1 MRSVSVLIACVV
13 AWSSQAT
20 GRPISTSSAP
30 VSCSPITEATV
41 DDCVR
46 LNQIQVLGTH
56 NSYHI
61 APVPAMLAAIGPQ
74 SADIEYTHRPLTEQL
89 SQLGIRQFELD
100 VFADPIGGR
109 YATPAALSM
118 VPGLTAP
125 GSDLSRPGFKVLH
138 TPDTDYLTTCATLV
152 ACLTE
157 IRDWSRQNPRHV
169 PIQIQIEAKDG
180 ARKDARFVV
189 PIPIGAPEFWALDQ
203 EIRSVFDEDHLITP
217 DQVRGRRATLGEAVK
232 SDGWPSLG
240 EARGKVLFA
249 LDNTDEHR
257 TAYLQGNPALEGR
270 VLFVS
275 THPGEPSAG
284 FIKMNEALG
293 EDEARIRQR
302 VREGYLVRTRS
313 DIPTTEARSGS
324 TLRRDGALRSGAQ
337 YVSTDYPE
345 PSPFGS
351 GYIARLP
358 GAEQRPA
365 RCNPVNAP
373 AGCRDEWLEPG
384 AQAATGPYPPWDVV
398 VVAHRGLSEGLPE
411 NTLTAFRNVIARGIA
426 VIELDLRGTA
436 DGEVVVLHDETVDR
450 TTNGHGAVTQLT
462 LREVRALDAG
472 SHAGQAFRGERVPT
486 YEEVLELVKGT
497 GVHLLLD
504 IKISPVLNKARVVR
518 LTERYGVV
526 LNVIAGVRNVDDLR
540 ELSALNPNLRTL
552 GFVEDIKSIDPFV
565 RAGADMIRLW
575 PEWIF
580 ADRGL
585 VGRVHALGVP
595 VWTTAGTRPRA
606 DLDALI
612 RLGVNGVLTDLPE
625 VLAPLVADIRARR
638 R

>member
-1 MRSVSVLIACVV
+1 MRHLALLIAFVC
-13 AWSSQAT
+13 ASSWQTPGLAVT
-20 GRPISTSSAP
+20 APPAP
-30 VSCSPITEATV
+30 VPCAVLTAATI

-61 APVPAMLAAIGPQ
+61 APPPALLTAIGPQ

-100 VFADPIGGR
+100 VFADPAGRR
-109 YATPAALSM
+109 YATPAALRM

-125 GSDLSRPGFKVLH
+125 GSDLTRPGFKVLH
-138 TPDTDYLTTCATLV
+138 TQDTDYRTTCATLV

-157 IRDWSRQNPRHV
+157 IRDWSRKNPRHV
-169 PIQIQIEAKDG
+169 PIQIQIEAKD
-180 ARKDARFVV
+180 AVPKDARFVV
-189 PIPIGAPEFWALDQ
+189 PIPIGAAEFRALDK
-203 EIRSVFDEDHLITP
+203 EIRSVFDEDHVITP
-217 DQVRGRRATLGEAVK
+217 DRVRARRATLAEAVK
-232 SDGWPSLG
+232 SDGWPLLR
-240 EARGKVLFA
+240 EARGKILFA

-257 TAYLQGNPALEGR
+257 TAYLQGNPSLEGR

-275 THPGEPSAG
+275 TPPVEPSAG

-293 EDEARIRQR
+293 EDEARIQQR

-313 DIPTTEARSGS
+313 DIPTAEARSGS
-324 TLRRDGALRSGAQ
+324 TLRRDSAFRSGAQ

-373 AGCRDEWLEPG
+373 AGCRDEWLEP
-384 AQAATGPYPPWDVV
+384 ATATSAPYPPWDVV
-398 VVAHRGLSEGLPE
+398 VVAHRGLSEAQPE
-411 NTLTAFRNVIARGIA
+411 NTLTAFRSVIAKGIA
-426 VIELDLRGTA
+426 VIELDLRGTS
-436 DGEVVVLHDETVDR
+436 DGEVVVLHDATVDR
-450 TTNGHGAVTQLT
+450 TTNGRGEVTRLT
-462 LREVRALDAG
+462 LREVKALDAG
-472 SHAGQAFRGERVPT
+472 SYAGAAFRGERVPT
-486 YEEVLELVKGT
+486 YEEVLELVRGT

-504 IKISPVLNKARVVR
+504 IKVSPVLDKERVVR
-518 LTERYGVV
+518 LTERYGAV
-526 LNVIAGVRNVDDLR
+526 LNVIAGVRSVEDLR
-540 ELSALNPNLRTL
+540 EMSKLNPNLRTL
-552 GFVEDIKSIDPFV
+552 GFVEDLTSIDPFV

-580 ADRGL
+580 GDRGL
-585 VGRVHALGVP
+585 VSRVQALGVP
-595 VWTTAGTRPRA
+595 VWTTAGTLARA
-606 DLDALI
+606 ELDALI
-612 RLGVNGVLTDLPE
+612 RLGVNGVLTDVPE
-625 VLAPLVADIRARR
+625 VLSPLVAEIRARR